1 MKHFKSSKSI
11 KINYSFLIAIVVFIL
26 GIIIYFNISLKASP
40 KLIDIASVK
49 LNNYNNELIM
59 KFITA
64 DVLTK
69 NSLNNI
75 IDLVKNNKD
84 EIVAINYNMDLTY
97 EILKN
102 VSESLEQG
110 LNSNFSKY
118 LNNETS
124 SVENGIIMYYPLGI
138 ASNNVFIN
146 NLGPKVPVKISFLTS
161 LVTGIK
167 TDVSNYGINNVKVAI
182 YLNVD
187 VTNNIIVPLVAK
199 SVTGHYEVLLASK
212 IVMGTV
218 PSYMGNI
225 LENKSP
231 IVTN

>member
-1 MKHFKSSKSI
+1 MKQFKSSKNI
-11 KINYSFLIAIVVFIL
+11 KINYSFLIAIIIFIL
-26 GIIIYFNISLKASP
+26 AMIIYFNISLKASP

-69 NSLNNI
+69 NSLNDI

-97 EILKN
+97 GILKN

-118 LNNETS
+118 LNTES
-124 SVENGIIMYYPLGI
+124 SNVENGIIMYYPLGI
-138 ASNNVFIN
+138 ATNNVFIN

-167 TDVSNYGINNVKVAI
+167 TDVSNYGINNVKMSI
-182 YLNVD
+182 YVNVD
-187 VTNNIIVPLVAK
+187 VTNNIIVPLVSK
-199 SVTGHYEVLLASK
+199 SVTNHYEVLLASK
-212 IVMGTV
+212 IVMGSV

>member
-1 MKHFKSSKSI
+1 MKHFKSSKNI
-11 KINYSFLIAIVVFIL
+11 KINYTFLIAITIFIL
-26 GIIIYFNISLKASP
+26 AMIMYFNISLKASP

-69 NSLNNI
+69 NSLNDI

-97 EILKN
+97 GILKN

-118 LNNETS
+118 LNTES
-124 SVENGIIMYYPLGI
+124 SNVENGIIMYYPLGI
-138 ASNNVFIN
+138 ATNNVFIN

-167 TDVSNYGINNVKVAI
+167 TDVSNYGINNVKMSI
-182 YLNVD
+182 YVNVD
-187 VTNNIIVPLVAK
+187 VTNNIIVPLVSK
-199 SVTGHYEVLLASK
+199 SVTNHYEVLLASK
-212 IVMGTV
+212 IVMGSV